1 MPALHRPAPLPA
13 ALADELRPVDGSG
26 DPAFCAAALIEGQ
39 RLVVSDHFHTGVA
52 ILAALD
58 RMLPPP
64 PPEAPYAARRAAF
77 VAHRA
82 AALRLLLPVRDHK
95 IDVLGVGPLPFAAAL
110 YPELRDFFLPFPQ
123 VQELH
128 GSAQIY
134 EEGVHLAVL
143 GRRLRPFYGV
153 YLPTRTEHLE
163 LFATWL
169 GKAAVA
175 RGRAVD
181 VGTGSGV
188 LALMLAK
195 AGFAE
200 LRATDQNPNAIEGLR
215 RELARGPV
223 QAQVSLARGDLLA
236 GTAPGWADLVVFNP
250 PWIPG
255 EPTSAVDRALE
266 YNDPGLFERFFAQA
280 AAALAPGGRVAI
292 VWSTIGQ
299 LLRPELPHPLEAELA
314 RPGARLRLVDK
325 LSRRV
330 PPGPSRRRTRERVEV
345 WELALA

>member
-1 MPALHRPAPLPA
+1 MPALHRPSPLQRA
-13 ALADELRPVDGSG
+13 EVQPVDRDG
-26 DPAFCAAALIEGQ
+26 DPAFCAAALINGVE
-39 RLVVSDHFHTGVA
+39 LVVADHFHTGVA
-52 ILAALD
+52 ILEALD
-58 RMLPPP
+58 RLLPAP

-82 AALRLLLPVRDHK
+82 ASLRLLLPVRDHR
-95 IDVLGVGPLPFAAAL
+95 IAVLGVGPLPFAAAL
-110 YPELRDFFLPFPQ
+110 YPELRDFYLPFPQ

-163 LFATWL
+163 LFGTWL
-169 GKAAVA
+169 GRYAGE
-175 RGRAVD
+175 RRRAVD

-188 LALMLAK
+188 LCLMMAR
-195 AGFAE
+195 AGFGE
-200 LRATDQNPNAIEGLR
+200 LRATDQNPNAVESLR
-215 RELARGPV
+215 RELSRAPVTARV
-223 QAQVSLARGDLLA
+223 ELARGDLLA
-236 GTAPGWADLVVFNP
+236 GTDAGWADLVVFNP

-266 YNDPGLFERFFAQA
+266 YADPELFERFFAQA
-280 AAALAPGGRVAI
+280 AVALAPEGRVAI

-299 LLRPELPHPLEAELA
+299 LLRPEAPHPLEVELA
-314 RPGARLRLVDK
+314 RPAPRFRLVEK
-325 LSRRV
+325 LARRV
-330 PPGPSRRRTRERVEV
+330 PPGPGRRRTRERVEV
-345 WELALA
+345 WELQRA